1 VAVENMSHAFLRT
14 MAAKT
19 TRPENAF
26 ITRYPPSIGKML
38 NEDVEL
44 IIYLSE

>member
-1 VAVENMSHAFLRT
+1 MSHAFLGT

-19 TRPENAF
+19 THPENAF
-26 ITRYPPSIGKML
+26 VTRYPPSIGKML
-38 NEDVEL
+38 NEDAEL

>member
-1 VAVENMSHAFLRT
+1 
-14 MAAKT
+14 MAAKAT
-19 TRPENAF
+19 GPENAF
-26 ITRYPPSIGKML
+26 VARYSPSIGKML